1 MCSRLNLN
9 VGPTTPQTI
18 RTRVFG
24 GHPVVDQITLI
35 STEGFGTNDAED
47 IEIVTLEANVEHPLS
62 IKTNRLIQST
72 SVVTDVIE
80 VKKDLNT
87 GSVEDVFANLR
98 LKVFEQKELKEG
110 AEENGRIL
118 NLNNF
123 GDGTYTEINFQK
135 ITADQKGQGGT
146 SVTPISFNLNALIPE
161 KSFGLMMLYYQN
173 LSDGEDAN
181 TATISIDSG
190 NKIAFFNSTDSTE
203 TTPLTLKE
211 GINIIKILDSGTLTI
226 SSGDNLQSKVVF
238 SSLDI
243 VPTDNALNP
252 KLCYKQIGEATPYNQ
267 ILKDI
272 KDLGEGIA
280 NNFYYNLPIAG
291 NIDIDMNPND
301 ERDTLENPLN
311 WFNYNNINNKFVI
324 AKLDTSTLADGITI
338 AKASRSNY

>member
-1 MCSRLNLN
+1 MGEQGEREEYS
-9 VGPTTPQTI
+9 
-18 RTRVFG
+18 
-24 GHPVVDQITLI
+24 VVDQITLI
-35 STEGFGTNDAED
+35 STEDFGTDDAVDTD
-47 IEIVTLEANVEHPLS
+47 IVVLEARLKDGVYHPLS

-110 AEENGRIL
+110 TDGDGRIL

-135 ITADQKGQGGT
+135 ITADQKDQGST
-146 SVTPISFNLNALIPE
+146 SATPISFKLNALIPE
-161 KSFGLMMLYYQN
+161 KNFGLMMFYYQN
-173 LSDGEDAN
+173 LSGGAETS
-181 TATISIDSG
+181 TATISIDSD
-190 NKIAFFNSTDSTE
+190 NEIAFFNSDDADSSGKL
-203 TTPLTLKE
+203 LTLKE
-211 GINIIKILDSGTLTI
+211 GINIIKIPDSGTLTI
-226 SSGDNLQSKVVF
+226 SSGDNLQSKMVF

-252 KLCYKQIGEATPYNQ
+252 KLCYKQIEEDTPYNQ
-267 ILKDI
+267 ILQDI
-272 KDLGEGIA
+272 KDLGEDIA

-301 ERDTLENPLN
+301 EKDTLENPLN